1 MTQKGYINVEQNL
14 AKQTLKTLSLAGY
27 GLGEC
32 TSDILI
38 PGNASESSELHSI
51 PLKIEIGENT
61 HEHNFRLRIA
71 ADPSGQVTAYGRLTA
86 QCYCGKVLTREQIT
100 TLLNTILNGN
110 FIGNSARKS
119 ILY

>member
-1 MTQKGYINVEQNL
+1 MTQKGYINVGQNL

-38 PGNASESSELHSI
+38 PGSVSESLGLHSI
-51 PLKIEIGENT
+51 PLKIEIGGNT

-71 ADPSGQVTAYGRLTA
+71 ADPSGQVTAFGRLTA
-86 QCYCGKVLTREQIT
+86 KCFCGRVLTRQDVES
-100 TLLNTILNGN
+100 ILNGK
-110 FIGNSARKS
+110 F
-119 ILY
+119 YW